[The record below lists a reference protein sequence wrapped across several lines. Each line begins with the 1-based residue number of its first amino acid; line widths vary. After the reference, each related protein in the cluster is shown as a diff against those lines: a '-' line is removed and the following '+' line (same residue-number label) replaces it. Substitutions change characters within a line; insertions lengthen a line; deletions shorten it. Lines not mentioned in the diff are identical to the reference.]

1 MNSLS
6 GGAAGGAAGGSDFNP
21 ENKSEAEI
29 QRFCQCFMN
38 ELSKYLGPDID
49 HPGMGLGVGAR
60 EIGYMYG
67 QWKRTHQVGAQ
78 RGRGLLWGG
87 AAPFP
92 HATGFGVA
100 HFAEALLQDKKD
112 SLKGKRVLITGSG
125 DVALAVAEK
134 VIAFGGHPITL
145 SDSSGHI
152 FEEDGI
158 DASKLSVIKKIKA
171 DRGARI
177 GRYIVAS
184 TTAKFLQP
192 ENIYSIP
199 CDVCIPC
206 SGEVHAIGKTEATL
220 LADHGCKMVVEGG
233 NLPSTQEAVASF
245 KKRGLLYGPYKASLS
260 IGTVANGPNLSH
272 RPLASTAEL
281 DAALAERGLA
291 VLTQVKRTAKEFNAI
306 GDLNRGTEIASF
318 LKVAE
323 VMMAHGAV

>member
-100 HFAEALLQDKKD
+100 HFAEALLQDKKATFGLGKAPPLAPRL
-112 SLKGKRVLITGSG
+112 LKDDKRGRRGGGKRM
-125 DVALAVAEK
+125 ALFVFYYPACCARLLCR
-134 VIAFGGHPITL
+134 IL
-145 SDSSGHI
+145 SR
-152 FEEDGI
+152 
-158 DASKLSVIKKIKA
+158 ASA
-171 DRGARI
+171 
-177 GRYIVAS
+177 
-184 TTAKFLQP
+184 
-192 ENIYSIP
+192 
-199 CDVCIPC
+199 C
-206 SGEVHAIGKTEATL
+206 
-220 LADHGCKMVVEGG
+220 
-233 NLPSTQEAVASF
+233 
-245 KKRGLLYGPYKASLS
+245 
-260 IGTVANGPNLSH
+260 
-272 RPLASTAEL
+272 
-281 DAALAERGLA
+281 
-291 VLTQVKRTAKEFNAI
+291 
-306 GDLNRGTEIASF
+306 
-318 LKVAE
+318 
-323 VMMAHGAV
+323 